1 LIPASV
7 TRLCSNR
14 PVFTVSRLIEN
25 IQWERLEIPGRA
37 AEGGAS
43 LVVGSINRGEPRATI
58 LAGVHGDE
66 GPWGAWAIH
75 KFLSSTDL
83 DELTGSIK
91 IIPAANPL
99 AMEADSR
106 VAPLDSL
113 DLNRVFPGDSSGSY
127 TQRLAAMIKSH
138 SLEDADY
145 VIDLHGGGSWCVN
158 SFAFVFPGSEV
169 LAEAFNPPFLL
180 ESPMRE
186 GTVTGYASN
195 LGSKVTS
202 VEMGGRCVNEDVWA
216 QRIGDGLKNALGE
229 AGVLNRVASYEKE
242 SILVG
247 PSCVLRPSRGGVF
260 VPELDE
266 NSVGTVVNRGTLLGR
281 LVDPA
286 TMCTL
291 EKFVAP
297 FPKTAL
303 LLLRPRVAVVEGGAM
318 TYVVAPLS

>member
-1 LIPASV
+1 LNPASV

-14 PVFTVSRLIEN
+14 PVFTVSRLSEN
-25 IQWERLEIPGRA
+25 IRWERLDLPERA
-37 AEGGAS
+37 TEGGAS

-75 KFLSSTDL
+75 RFLSSTEV
-83 DELTGSIK
+83 DELAGSIK

-113 DLNRVFPGDSSGSY
+113 DLNRVFPGDRSGSY
-127 TQRLAAMIKSH
+127 TQRLAATITSY

-180 ESPMRE
+180 ESPLRE

-202 VEMGGRCVNEDVWA
+202 VEMGGRCVNEGLWA

-229 AGVLNRVASYEKE
+229 AGVLFSLASYKKE

-260 VPELDE
+260 VPEIDE
-266 NSVGTVVNRGTLLGR
+266 SSVGTMVKNGTLLGR

-286 TMCTL
+286 TMYTH
-291 EKFVAP
+291 EEFVAP
-297 FPKTAL
+297 FPDTAL
-303 LLLRPRVAVVEGGAM
+303 LLLRPRLAVVEGGAM
-318 TYVVAPLS
+318 TYVVAPLR

>member
-1 LIPASV
+1 MMS
-7 TRLCSNR
+7 
-14 PVFTVSRLIEN
+14 
-25 IQWERLEIPGRA
+25 
-37 AEGGAS
+37 
-43 LVVGSINRGEPRATI
+43 SINRGEPPATI

-75 KFLSSTDL
+75 KFLSSTDV
-83 DELTGSIK
+83 DELAGSIK
-91 IIPAANPL
+91 IIPVVNPL

-113 DLNRVFPGDSSGSY
+113 DLNRVFPGDSSGSH
-127 TQRLAAMIKSH
+127 TQRLAAMIRSH

-158 SFAFVFPGSEV
+158 SFAFIFPGSEV

-186 GTVTGYASN
+186 GTITGYASN
-195 LGSKVTS
+195 LGAKVTS
-202 VEMGGRCVNEDVWA
+202 VEMGGRCVNEGLWA

-229 AGVLNRVASYEKE
+229 ARVLNRVASYEKE
-242 SILVG
+242 LILVG
-247 PSCVLRPSRGGVF
+247 HSCVLRPSRGGIF

-266 NSVGTVVNRGTLLGR
+266 NSVCTVVNRGTLLGR

-291 EKFVAP
+291 EEFVAP
-297 FPKTAL
+297 FPETAL
-303 LLLRPRVAVVEGGAM
+303 LLLRPRVAVVYGGAI
-318 TYVVAPLS
+318 TFGVASSN

>member
-1 LIPASV
+1 M
-7 TRLCSNR
+7 
-14 PVFTVSRLIEN
+14 SRLIEN
-25 IQWERLEIPGRA
+25 IRWERLEMPGSA
-37 AEGGAS
+37 AEGGAG

-58 LAGVHGDE
+58 IAGVHGDE

-75 KFLSSTDL
+75 KFLSSTDV

-91 IIPAANPL
+91 VIPVANPL

-106 VAPLDSL
+106 VAPLDGL
-113 DLNRVFPGDSSGSY
+113 DLNRVFPGDCSGSY

-186 GTVTGYASN
+186 GTLTGYASS

-202 VEMGGRCVNEDVWA
+202 VEMGGRCVYEGEWA
-216 QRIGDGLKNALGE
+216 QRISDGLKNALGE
-229 AGVLNRVASYEKE
+229 AGVLNSVASYEKK

-247 PSCVLRPSRGGVF
+247 PSRVLRPSRGGVF
-260 VPELDE
+260 VPEVDE
-266 NSVGTVVNRGTLLGR
+266 STAGTVVKHGTLLGR

-286 TMCTL
+286 TMCTY
-291 EKFVAP
+291 EEFVAP
-297 FPKTAL
+297 FPETAL
-303 LLLRPRVAVVEGGAM
+303 LLLRPRLAVVEGGAM
-318 TYVVAPLS
+318 TYVVAPLR

>member
-1 LIPASV
+1 MNPASV

-14 PVFTVSRLIEN
+14 PVFTVSRLSEN
-25 IQWERLEIPGRA
+25 IEWERLDLPGRA
-37 AEGGAS
+37 AEGSAS

-75 KFLSSTDL
+75 RFLSSTDV
-83 DELTGSIK
+83 DELAGSIK

-127 TQRLAAMIKSH
+127 TQRLAATITSH

-180 ESPMRE
+180 ESPMRK
-186 GTVTGYASN
+186 GTLTDYASN

-202 VEMGGRCVNEDVWA
+202 VEMGGRCVNEGLWA

-229 AGVLNRVASYEKE
+229 AGMFNSVASYEKE

-247 PSCVLRPSRGGVF
+247 PSRILRPSRGGVF
-260 VPELDE
+260 VPALDE
-266 NSVGTVVNRGTLLGR
+266 NSVGTVVKHGTLLGR

-286 TMCTL
+286 TMFTY
-291 EKFVAP
+291 EEFVAP
-297 FPKTAL
+297 FHETAL
-303 LLLRPRVAVVEGGAM
+303 LLLRPRLAVVEGGAM
-318 TYVVAPLS
+318 TYVVAALS